1 MDWLEA
7 QAQLQR
13 LHEQW
18 QGGRISAHEFAA
30 AVNQLRVQDDA
41 GVWWQPDPAGQGWL
55 RWDGAQWQPG
65 VPPQPGVAPPETF
78 RPAEGPA
85 RGVSPPAA
93 PDWRAG
99 CRQFRSRLMDPQ
111 SFLETSRRLPLSQ
124 RPQSWWDALAIA
136 GGAAS
141 GYLWFVYSSVR
152 GMPRLQALAMGRE
165 SWFDL
170 LPSLFL
176 LAIPVLLV
184 IFRGRVPN
192 AAQPWGARLTA
203 MSSAAKLALGVAAL
217 ILLALVNTNN
227 PLFRQR
233 EGLDFITPILMTAIP
248 ALLVWFRA
256 PTDRI
261 LAPIQGWRRKIPA
274 LVLVG
279 GSLAIPFLTAYVF
292 YSWLGINQYP
302 LLRLNVVVGTLL
314 SYALVRNPAASPGNR
329 TGMPG
334 AAVVALV
341 LLGAYLLL
349 PELAWA
355 DDFLRDPFNLR
366 DGLRTTGI
374 APVLAGVST
383 VMVSILV
390 NGVEVVK
397 VMVQDTKPA
406 EDGKEEHKK
415 FVVIV
420 NSVDK
425 KGTTSTTL
433 DQVSNDTI
441 FIYAHCEEVGKG
453 RFRQG
458 DPTIKFTLAS
468 AQKWVSLT
476 DKGTLHDRR
485 CAAATLVSPAPDG
498 SPPTTADVEVTAGVD
513 DLVSAT
519 LTLTLATGY
528 VLEVF

>member
-7 QAQLQR
+7 QAQLTR
-13 LHEQW
+13 LREQW
-18 QGGRISAHEFAA
+18 QGGQISAPEFAA
-30 AVNQLRVQDDA
+30 EVNRLRVQDDA
-41 GVWWQPDPAGQGWL
+41 GVWWQPDPGGQGWL
-55 RWDGAQWQPG
+55 RWDGTQWQPG
-65 VPPQPGVAPPETF
+65 VPPHLEAAPPETS

-85 RGVSPPAA
+85 PGAAAAAA
-93 PDWRAG
+93 PDFRAG
-99 CRQFRSRLMDPQ
+99 WRQFRSRLMAPQ
-111 SFLETSRRLPLSQ
+111 SFLETSRRLPLGQ
-124 RPQSWWDALAIA
+124 RPQSWWDALSIA

-184 IFRGRVPN
+184 IFRGKVAN
-192 AAQPWGARLTA
+192 AAQPWGSRLSG
-203 MSSAAKLALGVAAL
+203 MSAGTKLALGAAAL

-227 PLFRQR
+227 PLLRQR
-233 EGLDFITPILMTAIP
+233 EGLDFITPLLMTAIP

-261 LAPIQGWRRKIPA
+261 LAPIQAWRRKIPA
-274 LVLVG
+274 MVLVG
-279 GSLAIPFLTAYVF
+279 VSLAIPFLTAYVF

-302 LLRLNVVVGTLL
+302 LLRLNLVVGTLL
-314 SYALVRNPAASPGNR
+314 SYALVRNPNPAPGSR

-334 AAVVALV
+334 AAMLALA
-341 LLGAYLLL
+341 LLGVYLLL

-366 DGLRTTGI
+366 DGLRTNGI

-397 VMVQDTKPA
+397 VMVQDTKKA

-425 KGTTSTTL
+425 KGATSTTL
-433 DQVSNDTI
+433 DQVNNDTI

-453 RFRQG
+453 RFRPG
-458 DPTIKFTLAS
+458 DPTIKFTLVS

-476 DKGTLHDRR
+476 DKGTVHDRR

-498 SPPTTADVEVTAGVD
+498 SPPNTADVEVTAGVD